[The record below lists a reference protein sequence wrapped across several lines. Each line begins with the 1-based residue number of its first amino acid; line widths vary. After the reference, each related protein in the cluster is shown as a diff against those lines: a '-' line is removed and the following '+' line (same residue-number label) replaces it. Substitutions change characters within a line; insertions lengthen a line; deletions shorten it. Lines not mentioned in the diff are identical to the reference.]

1 MTIIKYT
8 IQIVFKKSSSLYKI
22 LIIGSSPSRKTNAL
36 LNGVYQSDFDKM
48 YL

>member
-8 IQIVFKKSSSLYKI
+8 IQIGYKKSSSLYKI

-36 LNGVYQSDFDKM
+36 LNVVYHSDFDQM